1 MRDSL
6 VTIAYIA
13 ASALFISVEL
23 IRLALCAERKQNL
36 DRGI

>member
-13 ASALFISVEL
+13 AIVLFISIKL
-23 IRLALCAERKQNL
+23 IRLALCAERQQNL

>member
-13 ASALFISVEL
+13 ASALLVSVKFIG
-23 IRLALCAERKQNL
+23 LALCAERQQNL
-36 DRGI
+36 DRGN

>member
-13 ASALFISVEL
+13 ASALFINVKL
-23 IRLALCAERKQNL
+23 LRLALCAEREQNL